1 MKRFEFVTRC
11 DTCGRVIKSEHLMKS
26 HKADEPLIVTVG
38 VIVSGID
45 KTFSDSRNYG
55 DMCKEC
61 YDTILLPELKKLQNT
76 PNVHVTV
83 KKRPFRKQRT
93 HLKDQVYSWSHII
106 KPFIYYHGSSGKE
119 SRNSWKL

>member
-1 MKRFEFVTRC
+1 MKKIEFVTRC
-11 DTCGRVIKSEHLMKS
+11 DTCGRVIKSEYCAGKCG
-26 HKADEPLIVTVG
+26 ADKPLIVAMSISVP
-38 VIVSGID
+38 GID
-45 KTFSDSRNYG
+45 MAFHNSQNYG
-55 DMCKEC
+55 DMCRKC
-61 YDTILLPELKKLQNT
+61 YDTALLPELKKLQNT